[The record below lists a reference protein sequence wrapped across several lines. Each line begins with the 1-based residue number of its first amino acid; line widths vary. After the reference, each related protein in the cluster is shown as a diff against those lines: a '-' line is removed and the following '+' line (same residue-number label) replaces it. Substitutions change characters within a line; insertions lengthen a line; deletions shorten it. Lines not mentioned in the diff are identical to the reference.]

1 MEDTMNYRVGYQR
14 SWKKDLDKGG
24 GRIIVELAGY
34 VPVQRR
40 IKEMMEAGRRLVEH
54 RTAEA
59 YYHYS
64 TGQDPDLDFWDPTLE
79 KGYDPADATQD
90 AYTVKA
96 RLRAQKEAAKA
107 SKNQPEGETPGR
119 PETSPAEA
127 VKDK

>member
-1 MEDTMNYRVGYQR
+1 MEDNMNFRVGFQR
-14 SWKKDLDKGG
+14 SWTKQLDPGG
-24 GRIIVELAGY
+24 GPIIVELAGY
-34 VPVQRR
+34 IPVQRR
-40 IKEMMEAGRRLVEH
+40 IKEMMDAGRRLVEH

-90 AYTVKA
+90 AMAVKA
-96 RLRAQKEAAKA
+96 RLRAQERAAEALSADNTK
-107 SKNQPEGETPGR
+107 QPETGPV
-119 PETSPAEA
+119 EA